1 MSLTASL
8 TSFGVPGPT
17 VHRIPDAPRPKAAI
31 CHGSPLRT
39 AMGLRRM
46 HEQPDQSTV
55 EIQSSSTFPILQSYE
70 QILGCIIESV
80 RLGQVS
86 LDDFQNGVE
95 SIRNHSVSVSRR
107 IAGTMERRKSMDNGT
122 PTAAM
127 MSTPI
132 QRRER
137 SFSMVNKPLPLSFED
152 DDSFVRTERKWSM
165 DTTSTGLPQSCTNER
180 RLRVMTSVPG
190 CSPTVACSPAPN
202 IPLPPA
208 SPSTFSFQRPRTFS
222 QNISDPSTPS
232 PSQTPITTPY
242 VAHATYISS
251 PISSISFADIS
262 LGDVVG
268 SGSFGVVHRARVN
281 STGQLI
287 VVKVVPIHSGDRDSV
302 AHAEALENELQL
314 LQSLQHDR
322 IVRYLGHERISGR
335 VDTGLSSFSLD
346 TTEKLVVFCEYMPGG
361 SLASTI
367 RQFGALD
374 EKAIALHTRQIVEGL
389 AFLHENRVCHRDLK
403 CDNILIDVS
412 GSCKLA
418 DFGCSK
424 RLDTTAEGA
433 TMVMKSLKGTIPFMS
448 PETLSGAGYGKATDI
463 WALGCLILEMAL
475 GRNPWGKFDNIMQAM
490 YRIAMENR
498 GPDIPES
505 LSDNGRQLVQ
515 ACLCRDPKGRPSAVE
530 LLDYPFIKNVHACN

>member
-1 MSLTASL
+1 
-8 TSFGVPGPT
+8 
-17 VHRIPDAPRPKAAI
+17 
-31 CHGSPLRT
+31 
-39 AMGLRRM
+39 
-46 HEQPDQSTV
+46 
-55 EIQSSSTFPILQSYE
+55 
-70 QILGCIIESV
+70 
-80 RLGQVS
+80 
-86 LDDFQNGVE
+86 
-95 SIRNHSVSVSRR
+95 
-107 IAGTMERRKSMDNGT
+107 
-122 PTAAM
+122 
-127 MSTPI
+127 
-132 QRRER
+132 
-137 SFSMVNKPLPLSFED
+137 
-152 DDSFVRTERKWSM
+152 
-165 DTTSTGLPQSCTNER
+165 
-180 RLRVMTSVPG
+180 MTSVPG
-190 CSPTVACSPAPN
+190 CSPIVACSPAPN

-208 SPSTFSFQRPRTFS
+208 SPSTFSFQRPRACS
-222 QNISDPSTPS
+222 QNISDASTPS
-232 PSQTPITTPY
+232 PAQTPVTTPY
-242 VAHATYISS
+242 VGGPPVASLC
-251 PISSISFADIS
+251 FADIS

-314 LQSLQHDR
+314 LQALQHER
-322 IVRYLGHERISGR
+322 IVRFLGHERISGK
-335 VDTGLSSFSLD
+335 VDSGLSSFSLD

-389 AFLHENRVCHRDLK
+389 VFLHDNRVCHRDLK

-448 PETLSGAGYGKATDI
+448 PETLSGSGYGKATDI

-498 GPDIPES
+498 GPDIPDS
-505 LSDNGRQLVQ
+505 LSENGRQFVQ
-515 ACLCRDPKGRPSAVE
+515 ACLCRDPKGRPSANE
-530 LLDYPFIKNVHACN
+530 LLDFPFIKNIHTSV